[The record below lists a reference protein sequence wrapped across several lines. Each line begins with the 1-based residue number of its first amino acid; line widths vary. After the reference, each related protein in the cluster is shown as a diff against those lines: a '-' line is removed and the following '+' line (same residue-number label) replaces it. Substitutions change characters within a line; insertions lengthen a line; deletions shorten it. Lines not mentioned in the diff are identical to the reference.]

1 MKFSNRLELELFLSE
16 VDQLDLLNQVDE
28 TFVPSKELLE
38 LFIKRRKPLSGAIK
52 SFRKSQDTKA
62 QWRRNKWSFMR
73 GIKRFSKSTE
83 GKRFH
88 RNLGRFLSTRYFHP
102 TMKSIISL
110 DREDDGKENRHDV
123 QEELNIFDLAE
134 VLKAVTSVKTHLFIE
149 LERYFPL
156 QEEVEYAEM
165 LDVVL
170 PALDCIEK
178 KLWLSE
184 KLNNQDLEVLFRLTD
199 KKELIKALSE
209 SSQIDYK
216 IIEEYWNEFEST
228 ANMEEDV
235 CINLIKYIGEKYG
248 SLGSSKL
255 LE

>member
-1 MKFSNRLELELFLSE
+1 
-16 VDQLDLLNQVDE
+16 
-28 TFVPSKELLE
+28 
-38 LFIKRRKPLSGAIK
+38 
-52 SFRKSQDTKA
+52 
-62 QWRRNKWSFMR
+62 
-73 GIKRFSKSTE
+73 
-83 GKRFH
+83 
-88 RNLGRFLSTRYFHP
+88 
-102 TMKSIISL
+102 MKSIISL

-235 CINLIKYIGEKYG
+235 CINLIKYIGEKHG

>member
-1 MKFSNRLELELFLSE
+1 MKFRDKLELEIFLTEIDRS
-16 VDQLDLLNQVDE
+16 DLISQTDE
-28 TFVPSKELLE
+28 NFVPTQEME
-38 LFIKRRKPLSGAIK
+38 EAFIKRRKPLTGALK
-52 SFRKSQDTKA
+52 NFRRSQQTKE
-62 QWRRNKWSFMR
+62 QWRKNRWGFMK
-73 GIKRFSKSTE
+73 GIKKFSRSVE

-110 DREDDGKENRHDV
+110 DREDSGKESGHVR
-123 QEELNIFDLAE
+123 EGLTIFDLAE
-134 VLKAVTSVKTHLFIE
+134 ILKAINSAKTHMLIE
-149 LERYFPL
+149 LEYYMPL
-156 QEEVEYAEM
+156 LEEIDYWNF
-165 LDVVL
+165 LDEIL
-170 PALDCIEK
+170 PALDVIEK

-184 KLNNQDLEVLFRLTD
+184 KLNNQDLEVLFRLTE
-199 KKELIKALSE
+199 KKELIKALAE

>member
-1 MKFSNRLELELFLSE
+1 M
-16 VDQLDLLNQVDE
+16 
-28 TFVPSKELLE
+28 
-38 LFIKRRKPLSGAIK
+38 
-52 SFRKSQDTKA
+52 
-62 QWRRNKWSFMR
+62 
-73 GIKRFSKSTE
+73 
-83 GKRFH
+83 
-88 RNLGRFLSTRYFHP
+88 
-102 TMKSIISL
+102 
-110 DREDDGKENRHDV
+110 
-123 QEELNIFDLAE
+123 
-134 VLKAVTSVKTHLFIE
+134 
-149 LERYFPL
+149 
-156 QEEVEYAEM
+156 
-165 LDVVL
+165 VL